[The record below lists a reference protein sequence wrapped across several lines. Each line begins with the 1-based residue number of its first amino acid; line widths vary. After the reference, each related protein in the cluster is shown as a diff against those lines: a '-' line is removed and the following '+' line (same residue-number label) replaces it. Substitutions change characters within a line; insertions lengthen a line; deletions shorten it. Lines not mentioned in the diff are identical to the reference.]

1 MKRFRKGQ
9 WVVYKGRVGIHLGR
23 RASGEAIGA
32 VIFADG
38 RQMQN
43 VVTLGNTTEIHLVN
57 VEGVTEEILFL
68 SPETMEEVH
77 TACIEEIPDSRRVTS
92 SEGLLA
98 ARYLSRDR

>member
-1 MKRFRKGQ
+1 LKRFRKGQ

-57 VEGVTEEILFL
+57 VEGVTERRYCFL
-68 SPETMEEVH
+68 VLKLWRKYTLRALRKFLTLDE
-77 TACIEEIPDSRRVTS
+77 
-92 SEGLLA
+92 
-98 ARYLSRDR
+98 

>member
-1 MKRFRKGQ
+1 
-9 WVVYKGRVGIHLGR
+9 
-23 RASGEAIGA
+23 
-32 VIFADG
+32 
-38 RQMQN
+38 
-43 VVTLGNTTEIHLVN
+43 
-57 VEGVTEEILFL
+57 LFL